1 MTIVKHETVELTR
14 EDFTIIKKCIKMMM
28 TIKNGADDPVLKHE
42 AHTVA
47 LALEQFRTKF
57 TTRANEG
64 EALQEMIEE
73 MAGADVGVQVRT
85 DETTSDYDRGFQDGM
100 QWEHDNPPIRPNY

>member
-14 EDFTIIKKCIKMMM
+14 EDFAIIKKCIKMMM

-47 LALEQFRTKF
+47 LTLEQFRTKF
-57 TTRANEG
+57 TTRATL
-64 EALQEMIEE
+64 EAEE
-73 MAGADVGVQVRT
+73 AEKAFEEWKEQAAGADVGMQVRN
-85 DETTSDYDRGFQDGM
+85 DE
-100 QWEHDNPPIRPNY
+100 